1 VITSN
6 QNQAYKHLIKL
17 QKKKS
22 RHMFL
27 EAYIYGDDLLASAK
41 KHGIIKY
48 MIGTDD
54 SYDVVMSEELIQ
66 SLADYPLLK
75 FELAVIDLSIKKD
88 IQSKRILILDNVQ
101 DPRNV
106 GALIRSAEA
115 FGFLEI
121 ILGTGTADPYHEEAL
136 RAAKGSTF
144 AVKLTSFDVESYV
157 HMLNQKNVPVILT
170 AQSNQTSYTNKDD
183 SLALVLGNEGQ
194 GISKELFN
202 LPHHIFSIPTQ
213 GVESLNVS
221 VAGGIAMYVLKGNI

>member
-17 QKKKS
+17 KKKKS
-22 RHMFL
+22 RQIFL

-41 KHGIIKY
+41 KHGLIKY
-48 MIGTDD
+48 MIGTND
-54 SYDVVMSEELIQ
+54 SYDVMMSEELIQ
-66 SLADYPLLK
+66 SLADYPLIN
-75 FELAVIDLSIKKD
+75 FELAVIDLSIIKE
-88 IQSKRILILDNVQ
+88 IISNRILILDNVQ

-121 ILGTGTADPYHEEAL
+121 VLGIGTADPYHEEAL

-144 AVKLTSFDVESYV
+144 AVKFIHSDVYTYAS
-157 HMLNQKNVPVILT
+157 MLNQRNIPLILT
-170 AQSNQTSYTNKDD
+170 AQSNQTTFEHTQE

-194 GISKELFN
+194 GISKELFS
-202 LPHHIFSIPTQ
+202 LTHHIFSIPTQ

-221 VAGGIAMYVLKGNI
+221 VAGGIAMYVLKGHI

>member
-1 VITSN
+1 MITSN

-17 QKKKS
+17 KKKKS
-22 RHMFL
+22 RHVYL

-41 KHGIIKY
+41 KHGLIKY
-48 MIGTDD
+48 MIGTND
-54 SYDVVMSEELIQ
+54 SYDVIMSEELIQ
-66 SLADYPLLK
+66 SLANYPLIN
-75 FELAVIDLSIKKD
+75 FELAVIDLSIIKD
-88 IQSKRILILDNVQ
+88 VDSKRILILDNVQ

-121 ILGTGTADPYHEEAL
+121 VLGIGTADPYHEEAL

-144 AVKLTSFDVESYV
+144 AVKFIHSDVHIYAN
-157 HMLNQKNVPVILT
+157 MLIQRNIPLILT
-170 AQSNQTSYTNKDD
+170 AQSHQTTFESNQE

-202 LPHHIFSIPTQ
+202 VSHHIFSIPTQ